1 MQLSES
7 QSFCIHPRRGWRWGG
22 NYATDEEQID
32 LPPPEQGMED
42 MKPSHSVRC
51 CSGDRKEGVPEKQTD
66 QGKGLLGN
74 GPREAPQ
81 ASAW

>member
-1 MQLSES
+1 
-7 QSFCIHPRRGWRWGG
+7 
-22 NYATDEEQID
+22 
-32 LPPPEQGMED
+32 MED
-42 MKPSHSVRC
+42 RKPSHSVRC